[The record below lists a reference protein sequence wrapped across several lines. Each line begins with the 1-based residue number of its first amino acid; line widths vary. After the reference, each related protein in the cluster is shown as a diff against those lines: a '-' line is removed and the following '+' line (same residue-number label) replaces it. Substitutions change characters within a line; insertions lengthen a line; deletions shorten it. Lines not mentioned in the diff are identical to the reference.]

1 MSEEPTMETDDD
13 RPWEQPGE
21 FRRDCEPHRGPYWMW
36 LSRASRILSLFGPCF
51 PPLMLLCP
59 VVAVVALVMMR
70 GDETEMRRGR
80 MDPAGRLL
88 LEAARRDAWIA
99 FWMTFFWVGFLSV
112 WFFLGFQLIY
122 P

>member
-1 MSEEPTMETDDD
+1 
-13 RPWEQPGE
+13 
-21 FRRDCEPHRGPYWMW
+21 
-36 LSRASRILSLFGPCF
+36 
-51 PPLMLLCP
+51 MLLCP